1 MCPVT
6 RAAEV
11 TGVSEAVERGTRTG
25 WLTQSSPT
33 TTIASL
39 CQQRSWRGTLMALNG
54 TRSLDITQN
63 LLRLYC
69 HVFPQ
74 FQCIEESG
82 YVCGMVKIC
91 SIMAKKIMPAEY
103 AAKFMPCIPQR
114 SSLQFED
121 WCSRYMKGQVSKREN
136 KVNVG
141 TVSELSHMAKLL
153 RNYKRGES
161 NNDSLHTLVLK
172 AWTWVLS
179 MFGYHTNWPLLM
191 LLKVTLRT
199 STII

>member
-1 MCPVT
+1 MTLWSETLLLFPCSVFGRWQPLFWKGSCWFKRKRRRSDKSACSIFCKRT
-6 RAAEV
+6 KARRW
-11 TGVSEAVERGTRTG
+11 VSEAVERGTRTG

-74 FQCIEESG
+74 FQFFEKSG

-153 RNYKRGES
+153 RN
-161 NNDSLHTLVLK
+161 
-172 AWTWVLS
+172 
-179 MFGYHTNWPLLM
+179 
-191 LLKVTLRT
+191 
-199 STII
+199 

>member
-1 MCPVT
+1 MCFGAKDNSYGSFTAPL
-6 RAAEV
+6 
-11 TGVSEAVERGTRTG
+11 TGHLVAVKLVHRFGYVCCHARRGSYWSFWGCGERHSDG
-25 WLTQSSPT
+25 LVN
-33 TTIASL
+33 TIITDHYYRIL
-39 CQQRSWRGTLMALNG
+39 MPKRSWRGTLIALNG

-74 FQCIEESG
+74 FQCFEESG

-121 WCSRYMKGQVSKREN
+121 
-136 KVNVG
+136 
-141 TVSELSHMAKLL
+141 
-153 RNYKRGES
+153 
-161 NNDSLHTLVLK
+161 
-172 AWTWVLS
+172 
-179 MFGYHTNWPLLM
+179 
-191 LLKVTLRT
+191 
-199 STII
+199 